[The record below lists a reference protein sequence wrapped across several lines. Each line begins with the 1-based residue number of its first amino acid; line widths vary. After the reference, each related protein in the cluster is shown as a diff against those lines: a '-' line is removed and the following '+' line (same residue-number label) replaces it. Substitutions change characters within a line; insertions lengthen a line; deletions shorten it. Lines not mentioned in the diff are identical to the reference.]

1 MEKDMILFMVAWVVG
16 VVVLLYFMTILPGKR
31 KSKKI
36 REMRDSIV
44 PGDEIVTIGGIM
56 GTVLE
61 RDEESLRICI
71 DDETGTTMRIVVYAV
86 QSIRTKYG
94 EA

>member
-1 MEKDMILFMVAWVVG
+1 MGKDMILFMVVWIVG

-61 RDEESLRICI
+61 RDEESLRVCI
-71 DDETGTTMRIVVYAV
+71 DDETGATMRIVVYAV
-86 QSIRTKYG
+86 QSIRAKYG